1 MRSIATLIV
10 SIGMALGA
18 IGLAVAAPGG
28 IVGGDLELARTQLQA
43 ASGAVH
49 IANSRAGQAVFSAVA
64 MRPGEG
70 VNGAVTI
77 TNDGD
82 RPGRFAVKGTGVQD
96 VAGPNGGMLSE
107 RVELVLF
114 DVTNVRQP
122 VTVYA
127 GPPAGFWQTDLGVI
141 APGMKRDYLVVA
153 TLPDGGLPGDGAAGD
168 NRFQGSSLS
177 LGFEWSAT
185 TVGNAPTPTPT
196 PTAPVTPDAPA
207 TPATP
212 TAPAPP
218 LEIADALGMPAATSC
233 VKAGKLTLRVKAP
246 GAKVVSAIVKVNGKV
261 KAKLTGKKAAKPV
274 TLKKL
279 KGTTKL
285 AVTVKASNKRTY
297 SASRTY
303 KPCK

>member
-28 IVGGDLELARTQLQA
+28 IVGGDLQLARAQVQA

-77 TNDGD
+77 GNDGD
-82 RPGRFAVKGTGVQD
+82 RPGRFAVKGIGVQD

-122 VTVYA
+122 ITVYA
-127 GPPAGFWQTDLGVI
+127 GPPSDFSQVDLGVI
-141 APGMKRDYLVVA
+141 EPGKERDYLVVA
-153 TLPDGGLPGDGAAGD
+153 TLPDGGLPGSGDAGD

-185 TVGNAPTPTPT
+185 TVASAPTPTPT
-196 PTAPVTPDAPA
+196 PTTPVTPAP
-207 TPATP
+207 PATP
-212 TAPAPP
+212 TTPAPP
-218 LEIADALGMPAATSC
+218 VAIADALGMPAATSC
-233 VKAGKLTLRVKAP
+233 VKSGKLTLRVKAP
-246 GAKVVSAIVKVNGKV
+246 AGAKVLTAIVKVNGKV
-261 KAKLTGKKAAKPV
+261 KAKLKGAKAAKPV

-285 AVTVKASNKRTY
+285 SVTIKASDKRTY

-303 KPCK
+303 KACKR